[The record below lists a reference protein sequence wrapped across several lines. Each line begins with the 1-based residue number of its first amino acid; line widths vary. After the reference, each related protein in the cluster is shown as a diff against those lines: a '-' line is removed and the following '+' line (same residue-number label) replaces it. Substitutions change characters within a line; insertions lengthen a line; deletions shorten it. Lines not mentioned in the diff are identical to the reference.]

1 MPTISICII
10 AFNASQYVS
19 RCLNSISTQTIPPYE
34 IIFVDDNSS
43 DGTYEIAKS
52 YESIL
57 STLKVY
63 KLRINSRVGK
73 SRNIAISKSS
83 GDYVWAVDCDD
94 TLPCNA
100 IEIFTNYI
108 KKYNSEIIVGAENI
122 LSNDGNLKSIFS
134 VKKQYYNIVPIDYPE
149 LSIFTTGFHHAM
161 CIKKDFLMK
170 YNIKYGENL
179 VASADGVF
187 LFSLLPYTS
196 KCTIIK
202 EIIYNYYEN
211 DHSVSRVRS
220 TSFYRD
226 DFYAWAILISQYKN
240 SRDLEYT
247 ANRSLYR
254 IKEFINTDT
263 SYINNLSTQERDS
276 IVEYF
281 LDTFNKKELCSC
293 MLYQYIKRNRP
304 ISLLDVFYLL
314 ALRFSSKKLINLLI
328 SITIIKKTIKKYI
341 QAKTK
346 Q

>member
-19 RCLNSISTQTIPPYE
+19 RCLNSISTQTVPPYE

-43 DGTYEIAKS
+43 DDTYEIAKS
-52 YESIL
+52 YESTL

-63 KLRINSRVGK
+63 KLKRNSGVGK

-94 TLPCNA
+94 TLPYDA

-108 KKYNSEIIVGAENI
+108 KKYNSEIIIGAEKI
-122 LSNDGNLKSIFS
+122 VSNDGNLKSIFS
-134 VKKQYYNIVPIDYPE
+134 VEKQYYNIVPIDYPE

-170 YNIKYGENL
+170 YKIKYGENL

-211 DHSVSRVRS
+211 EYSVSRIRS

-226 DFYAWAILISQYKN
+226 DFYAWTILTSQYKN
-240 SRDLEYT
+240 SRELEYS

-254 IKEFINTDT
+254 IREFINTDT
-263 SYINNLSTQERDS
+263 SYIKNFTKKERDS
-276 IVEYF
+276 IVKYF
-281 LDTFNKKELCSC
+281 LDTFNKKELCNC
-293 MLYQYIKRNRP
+293 MLYQYVKNRQ
-304 ISLLDVFYLL
+304 ISLLDMFYLL
-314 ALRFSSKKLINLLI
+314 ALRISSKKLIKLLI
-328 SITIIKKTIKKYI
+328 SIIAIKKYI